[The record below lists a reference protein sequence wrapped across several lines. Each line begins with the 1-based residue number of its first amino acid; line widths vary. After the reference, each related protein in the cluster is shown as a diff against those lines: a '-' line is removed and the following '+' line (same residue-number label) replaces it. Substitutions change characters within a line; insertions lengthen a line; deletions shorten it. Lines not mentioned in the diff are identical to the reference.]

1 MTIQPTLLFSALFA
15 MVTAG
20 VYIYVGWRLSKRVIS
35 SSRAQL
41 AWGSFTVW
49 WYALA
54 ATSLVSAFLSLFG
67 ALGITSLPIFVT
79 ANYIN
84 LLILCLALCGLLYY
98 LIYLFTGSS
107 NRSLILLAVFYL
119 IYYTLLVYY
128 ITASAPEGVNVGRW
142 STSLDYH
149 SELTGPFFGLI
160 LALLLFPQIIGGLAY
175 FSLYFRVSDMTQK
188 YRILLVSWSIII
200 WFTSPLLARVGGLS
214 QLDWWQLISR
224 CIGLAAALTILIA
237 YLPPRWLKQ
246 RYGILSVNDE
256 IRQT

>member
-1 MTIQPTLLFSALFA
+1 MTTIQPTLLFSALFYLLA
-15 MVTAG
+15 AG
-20 VYIYVGWRLSKRVIS
+20 VYTYVGWRLSKRVIS

-41 AWGSFTVW
+41 AWHSFTVW

-54 ATSLVSAFLSLFG
+54 STSLVSAFLSLFG

-84 LLILCLALCGLLYY
+84 LLIICLALCGLLNY
-98 LIYLFTGSS
+98 LIYLFTGS
-107 NRSLILLAVFYL
+107 NRSLILLAVFCL

-149 SELTGPFFGLI
+149 SELTGPFFAI
-160 LALLLFPQIIGGLAY
+160 ILLLLLLPQIIGGLAY
-175 FSLYFRVSDMTQK
+175 FTLYFRVSDTTQK

-200 WFTSPLLARVGGLS
+200 WFISPLIGRAGGFAE
-214 QLDWWQLISR
+214 QDWWQLTSR
-224 CIGLAAALTILIA
+224 FIGLAAALTILMA

-246 RYGILSVNDE
+246 RYGILSLSDE
-256 IRQT
+256 NRQT